1 MSVPGA
7 IFMLWLN
14 DKPGMAVARW
24 YMQVIGYYVCCAAEM
39 LRVLSVRPSVRLAML
54 RQRYLRSAMYYTRE
68 WLALL
73 ESSPYAHLV

>member
-1 MSVPGA
+1 M
-7 IFMLWLN
+7 
-14 DKPGMAVARW
+14 DVARW
-24 YMQVIGYYVCCAAEM
+24 YMQVIGYYVRGAAEM
-39 LRVLSVRPSVRLAML
+39 LRVLSVRPSVRLVMR